1 MKEYFILYGTKDND
15 TFYISNTNPVIWTSD
30 IKESKLYH
38 LRYTAEFEVLRDY
51 DNYRSIISLINNK
64 KLDCLYVSQMQIEI
78 NDDNSKEYV
87 EKGRVKIL

>member
-1 MKEYFILYGTKDND
+1 MKEYFILYGTKDKD

-30 IKESKLYH
+30 ITESKLYH

-51 DNYRSIISLINNK
+51 DNYRSIITLINNK
-64 KLDCLYVSQMQIEI
+64 KLECLYVAHII
-78 NDDNSKEYV
+78 VDDNSEEYI